1 MELINLIHIELP
13 QIQCGRCNTSGCMEY
28 AEAIASGEAHDRC
41 VPGGQKTLNKLNKIV
56 GSSYKKVDM
65 EYGPTINNQ
74 KVSIIEEECIGC
86 KKCIS
91 ACPVDAIVG
100 GMNMMHSV
108 IDDICTG
115 CELCIEPCPVNCIE
129 IVELSDKEI
138 LKPRND
144 SQHFFDN
151 KEFIRT
157 SSKRTKIKNY
167 SSKNLNIS
175 EKINL
180 QLKKRDINKL
190 KNLKSMQISIIKSD
204 LEKIHKYEN
213 DDIDGFIDKN
223 SD

>member
-91 ACPVDAIVG
+91 ACSVDAIVG

-115 CELCIEPCPVNCIE
+115 CELCIEPCPVDCIE
-129 IVELSDKEI
+129 IIELSDKEI

-151 KEFIRT
+151 KEFIRS

-180 QLKKRDINKL
+180 QLKRRDINKL

-213 DDIDGFIDKN
+213 YDIDGFIDKN

>member
-1 MELINLIHIELP
+1 MELIDAIHETLP
-13 QIQCGRCNTSGCMEY
+13 QIQCGRCDTPGCYQY
-28 AEAIASGEAHDRC
+28 AKDIAEGAPHDRC
-41 VPGGQKTLNKLNKIV
+41 VPGGSKTLNKLNIILDKDLNE
-56 GSSYKKVDM
+56 VDLA
-65 EYGPTINNQ
+65 YGPSIKNQ
-74 KVSIIEEECIGC
+74 KVKIIEDDCIGC
-86 KKCIS
+86 KKCIE

-100 GMNMMHSV
+100 ATNLMHSV

-115 CELCIEPCPVNCIE
+115 CELCIEPCPVDCIE
-129 IVELSDKEI
+129 IIELSDKEI

-157 SSKRTKIKNY
+157 SSKRTKINNY

>member
-1 MELINLIHIELP
+1 MFNS
-13 QIQCGRCNTSGCMEY
+13 T
-28 AEAIASGEAHDRC
+28 
-41 VPGGQKTLNKLNKIV
+41 
-56 GSSYKKVDM
+56 
-65 EYGPTINNQ
+65 
-74 KVSIIEEECIGC
+74 
-86 KKCIS
+86 
-91 ACPVDAIVG
+91 
-100 GMNMMHSV
+100 
-108 IDDICTG
+108 
-115 CELCIEPCPVNCIE
+115 
-129 IVELSDKEI
+129 
-138 LKPRND
+138 ND

-151 KEFIRT
+151 KEFIKT

-167 SSKNLNIS
+167 STKNLNIS

>member
-1 MELINLIHIELP
+1 
-13 QIQCGRCNTSGCMEY
+13 
-28 AEAIASGEAHDRC
+28 
-41 VPGGQKTLNKLNKIV
+41 
-56 GSSYKKVDM
+56 
-65 EYGPTINNQ
+65 
-74 KVSIIEEECIGC
+74 
-86 KKCIS
+86 
-91 ACPVDAIVG
+91 
-100 GMNMMHSV
+100 MMHSV

-115 CELCIEPCPVNCIE
+115 CELCIEPCPVDCIE
-129 IVELSDKEI
+129 IIELSDKEI

-151 KEFIRT
+151 KEFIRS

-167 SSKNLNIS
+167 SNKNLNIS

>member
-1 MELINLIHIELP
+1 
-13 QIQCGRCNTSGCMEY
+13 MEY

-115 CELCIEPCPVNCIE
+115 CELCIEPCPVDCIE
-129 IVELSDKEI
+129 IIELSDKEI

-157 SSKRTKIKNY
+157 SLKRSREIVGTFLKHIIFG
-167 SSKNLNIS
+167 NLTINIF
-175 EKINL
+175 EKIGTCVYL
-180 QLKKRDINKL
+180 YFDFLK
-190 KNLKSMQISIIKSD
+190 
-204 LEKIHKYEN
+204 
-213 DDIDGFIDKN
+213 F
-223 SD
+223 

>member
-1 MELINLIHIELP
+1 
-13 QIQCGRCNTSGCMEY
+13 MEY
-28 AEAIASGEAHDRC
+28 AEAIASGAAHDRC
-41 VPGGQKTLNKLNKIV
+41 VPGGQKTLNKLNQIV

-100 GMNMMHSV
+100 GMNMRHSV

-115 CELCIEPCPVNCIE
+115 CELCIEPCPVDCIE
-129 IVELSDKEI
+129 IIELSDTEI

-151 KEFIRT
+151 KEFIRIP
-157 SSKRTKIKNY
+157 SKRTKIKNF

-180 QLKKRDINKL
+180 QLKNRDIDKL
-190 KNLKSMQISIIKSD
+190 KNLKSMQISVIKSD
-204 LEKIHKYEN
+204 LEKIHKYGNE
-213 DDIDGFIDKN
+213 DIDGFIDKN

>member
-1 MELINLIHIELP
+1 MDGPSLRTYRHAPNVGKRKSWAAADAVSRAIEISEISLLDDE
-13 QIQCGRCNTSGCMEY
+13 NYSGILKDSTWGFENIYFENATMHF
-28 AEAIASGEAHDRC
+28 G
-41 VPGGQKTLNKLNKIV
+41 KTLDNWV
-56 GSSYKKVDM
+56 
-65 EYGPTINNQ
+65 INNVLF
-74 KVSIIEEECIGC
+74 KVLYPAEFHGQSAVEAAAQLSNEFLS
-86 KKCIS
+86 KK
-91 ACPVDAIVG
+91 
-100 GMNMMHSV
+100 
-108 IDDICTG
+108 DITK
-115 CELCIEPCPVNCIE
+115 E
-129 IVELSDKEI
+129 IVIETHEPAIRIISNKEI
-138 LKPRND
+138 LKPRNY

-157 SSKRTKIKNY
+157 SLKRSKIKNY